1 MTTPDNPYMKV
12 ENVKTDRSND
22 GPVENRSENKIANM
36 WIIDDDPMASFYIKR
51 LAELGELASII
62 TIYDKAQWAVDYLLH
77 HKKSMQHLPD
87 VILLDIY
94 MPELDGWGFLQE
106 FQNIKSQLTKNI
118 DIFIISSSGHPK
130 DKNRAQGIPEVKA
143 YLQKPLT
150 KEQLREQILKY
161 KSV

>member
-1 MTTPDNPYMKV
+1 MKTPENPYMKV
-12 ENVKTDRSND
+12 EDLKADQSND
-22 GPVENRSENKIANM
+22 GTDGGSSDKIANL

-106 FQNIKSQLTKNI
+106 FQNIKAQLTKTI

-130 DKNRAQGIPEVKA
+130 DKNRAQAIPEVSPETVDQRA
-143 YLQKPLT
+143 PPRADS
-150 KEQLREQILKY
+150 E
-161 KSV
+161 V

>member
-1 MTTPDNPYMKV
+1 MTTPENPYMKV
-12 ENVKTDRSND
+12 EDIKTDRSNND
-22 GPVENRSENKIANM
+22 PNGSPPENKISNM

-62 TIYDKAQWAVDYLLH
+62 TIYDKAQWAIDYLLH

-130 DKNRAQGIPEVKA
+130 DKNRAQTIPEVKA

>member
-12 ENVKTDRSND
+12 EDIKTDSSND
-22 GPVENRSENKIANM
+22 GTNGGSSEYKVANM

-62 TIYDKAQWAVDYLLH
+62 TIYDKAQWAIDYLLH
-77 HKKSMQHLPD
+77 HKKSVQHLPD

-106 FQNIKSQLTKNI
+106 FQNIKAQLTKSI

-130 DKNRAQGIPEVKA
+130 DKNRAQAIPEVKA

-150 KEQLREQILKY
+150 KDQLREQIIKY
-161 KSV
+161 KSR